1 MLCLVYHANSRF
13 ECGLDLRISRTLGD
27 VCVGWGLGSV
37 EQSSS
42 ALNFIFGNNNT
53 VDYYYYSMAC

>member
-53 VDYYYYSMAC
+53 VDYY